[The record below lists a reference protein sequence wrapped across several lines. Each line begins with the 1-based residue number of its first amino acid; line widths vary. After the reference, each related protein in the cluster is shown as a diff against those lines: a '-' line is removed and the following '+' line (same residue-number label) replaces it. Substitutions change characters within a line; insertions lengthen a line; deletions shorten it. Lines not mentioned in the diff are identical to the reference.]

1 MRTNYEPPNPYDLYD
16 GEEDFPFRDDHVW
29 EDEDRAYD
37 EARDEEWLEYI
48 KEQRHEERT
57 D

>member
-16 GEEDFPFRDDHVW
+16 GEEDLPFWDDHVW

-37 EARDEEWLEYI
+37 EARDEAWLEYI

>member
-16 GEEDFPFRDDHVW
+16 GEEDLPFRDDHVW

-48 KEQRHEERT
+48 KEQRNEEGAN
-57 D
+57 